1 MPKYLGLF
9 NWTDAGMRSAKD
21 TVTRARASRE
31 EFKAPGIRMEQIYWA
46 LGPYDIVVMFEA
58 PDDEAIVK
66 AKLASIAKGN
76 LRWTMMRLFDE
87 VEMGRLVQQ
96 LA

>member
-1 MPKYLGLF
+1 MPKYIGLF

-21 TVTRARASRE
+21 TVKRAKASRE
-31 EFKAPGIRMEQIYWA
+31 EFKALGIKMEQIYWA
-46 LGPYDIVVMFEA
+46 LSPYDIIVMFEA

-66 AKLASIAKGN
+66 AKLASITKGN

-87 VEMGRLVQQ
+87 DEMGRLVQ
-96 LA
+96 